1 MQKNPPKLFSA
12 EKDAGLRVGG
22 STAETV
28 APERPGNQYDLI
40 HSAFFTYG
48 FERTSY
54 SVQLWVSQEV
64 ASMLQN
70 HTMPFLRPLSQ

>member
-12 EKDAGLRVGG
+12 EKDVWLRVGR
-22 STAETV
+22 SVLKTI
-28 APERPGNQYDLI
+28 APELSGNQYDLI

-64 ASMLQN
+64 ASILQS